1 MGQNE
6 EMRNEEIN
14 QEKRTDGNQ
23 GNSEEV
29 FDKKMIITAIAM
41 IFLMAWGAISLF
53 LVPSLYLE
61 NKNLKIEAS
70 NVSQLNELADSME
83 AIEKFSNYV
92 DSIDSSKG
100 LSANEVLT
108 LEEEYL
114 KFFMVEMINEEK
126 VSVYVEE
133 KVVKVLED
141 ALENTADEQVKN
153 IIEELLTTHK
163 EILAEKTDELRELED
178 MYIGIENTEKT
189 LEDLLKDGN
198 SI

>member
-41 IFLMAWGAISLF
+41 ILLMAWGAISLF

-178 MYIGIENTEKT
+178 MYIGIENTEKA

>member
-14 QEKRTDGNQ
+14 QEKRTDSNQ
-23 GNSEEV
+23 GNSDEV

-41 IFLMAWGAISLF
+41 ILLMAWGAISLF

-61 NKNLKIEAS
+61 NKNLKTEAS

-178 MYIGIENTEKT
+178 MYIGIENTEKA
-189 LEDLLKDGN
+189 LEDLLEDGN

>member
-14 QEKRTDGNQ
+14 QEERTDNNQ
-23 GNSEEV
+23 EDMKEV

-41 IFLMAWGAISLF
+41 ILLMAWGAISLF
-53 LVPSLYLE
+53 LVPSLYFE
-61 NKNLKIEAS
+61 NKNLKTE
-70 NVSQLNELADSME
+70 VSSVSKLKELVDNME
-83 AIEKFSNYV
+83 AIEEFSNYV
-92 DSIDSSKG
+92 DDIDTTNG
-100 LSANEVLT
+100 LSVNEVLT

-114 KFFMVEMINEEK
+114 KFFMIEMINEEE

-141 ALENTADEQVKN
+141 ALENTTDEKVQN
-153 IIEELLTTHK
+153 IIEELLTAHK
-163 EILAEKTDELRELED
+163 EILAGKIDELRELED
-178 MYIGIENTEKT
+178 MYLGIENTEEA
-189 LEDLLKDGN
+189 LEDLLEEGN

>member
-6 EMRNEEIN
+6 EMRN
-14 QEKRTDGNQ
+14 
-23 GNSEEV
+23 EEV

-41 IFLMAWGAISLF
+41 ILLMAWGAISLF

-178 MYIGIENTEKT
+178 MYIGIENTEKA

>member
-6 EMRNEEIN
+6 ETRNEEIN
-14 QEKRTDGNQ
+14 QEKRTDSNQ

-41 IFLMAWGAISLF
+41 ILLMAWGAISLF

-141 ALENTADEQVKN
+141 ALENTADEQVKK

-178 MYIGIENTEKT
+178 MYIGIENTEKA

>member
-14 QEKRTDGNQ
+14 QEKRTDSNQ

-41 IFLMAWGAISLF
+41 ILLMAWGAISLF

-61 NKNLKIEAS
+61 NKNLKTEAS

-178 MYIGIENTEKT
+178 MYIGIENTEKA
-189 LEDLLKDGN
+189 LEDLLEDGN

>member
-41 IFLMAWGAISLF
+41 ILLMAWGAISLF